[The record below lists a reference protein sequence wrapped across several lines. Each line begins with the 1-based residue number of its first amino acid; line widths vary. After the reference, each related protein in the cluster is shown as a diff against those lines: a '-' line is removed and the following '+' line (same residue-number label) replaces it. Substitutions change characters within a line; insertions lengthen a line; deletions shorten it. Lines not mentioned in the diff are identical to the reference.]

1 MDKSIMPHFL
11 AHSVC
16 LLNTEPANCYYI
28 CFCFFNFLNS
38 QFLHGIVLCMVG
50 SLKDDI
56 FSSFTFKVGI
66 EILQT
71 TFLSNNGAHC

>member
-1 MDKSIMPHFL
+1 
-11 AHSVC
+11 
-16 LLNTEPANCYYI
+16 
-28 CFCFFNFLNS
+28 
-38 QFLHGIVLCMVG
+38 MVG